1 MRVSYLFG
9 ETLRE
14 APAEVD
20 AISHQLLL
28 RAGYL
33 RPLATGIFS
42 YLPLAH
48 RALAKIAQIIRAE
61 IDRIGGQEL
70 MMPVVHPAELWQE
83 SGRWQ
88 AIDAALA
95 RFQDRGG
102 RDMLLAMTH
111 EEVVTDLARREI
123 RSYRQLPQ
131 LLYQIQTK
139 FRDEPRARGGLIRV
153 REFTMK
159 DSYSL
164 DRDLDGLRK
173 QYAAHYTAYF
183 RIYGRAGLPVIAVQS
198 DTGMMGG
205 KVAHEFMYLT
215 PIGEDTL
222 VLCEACGYAANREVA
237 RFVKLPRAG
246 VPMPLEQVATPETST
261 IATLAAFLNIP
272 ESETAK
278 VVFLTGDYGPGAPAK
293 LIIALVR
300 GDMEAN
306 EIAIQ
311 NLSGA
316 NALRPATAEEIAAV
330 GAVPGY
336 ASPIGI
342 AHEQALVI
350 VDDLV
355 AATPNLVA
363 GANVAGYHVRNAC
376 YGRDYSAD
384 IVAPIAAAFAG
395 AGCVQCGEPLSL
407 VRGVEVGN
415 IFQLGTRYSEA
426 LGATYLDERGDSHA
440 IIMGSYG
447 IGLGRLLA
455 CVAEEHHDEHGL
467 TLPISV
473 APYQVTLLALGRG
486 AETRQLADQLY
497 DDLRAAGV
505 EVLYDD
511 RDARPG
517 VKFADADLRGMPL
530 RLTVSDR
537 SLAQGGVELKRRTS
551 DEVCMVGITDV
562 ISAVQGEIAALFAE
576 LAAQVRDETLA
587 AAD

>member
-14 APAEVD
+14 VPAEVD
-20 AISHQLLL
+20 AVSHQLLL

-42 YLPLAH
+42 YLPLAQ
-48 RALAKIAQIIRAE
+48 RALTKIAQIIRAE
-61 IDRIGGQEL
+61 IDQIGGQEL
-70 MMPVVHPAELWQE
+70 AMPVVHPAELWQE

-95 RFQDRGG
+95 RFKDRGG

-222 VLCEACGYAANREVA
+222 VLCQACGYAANREVA
-237 RFVKLPRAG
+237 RFAKLPRAG
-246 VPMPLEQVATPETST
+246 VPAPLEQVATPETST

-278 VVFLTGDYGPGAPAK
+278 VVFLMGDYGPAAPAK

-316 NALRPATAEEIAAV
+316 NALRPATTEEIVAV

-342 AHEQALVI
+342 AREHVLVI

-384 IVAPIAAAFAG
+384 IVGAIAAAFAG
-395 AGCVQCGEPLSL
+395 AGCVECGAPLSL

-426 LGATYLDERGDSHA
+426 LGATYLDERGDAHA

-455 CVAEEHHDEHGL
+455 CVAEEHHDEQGL

-473 APYQVTLLALGRG
+473 APYQVTLVALGRG
-486 AETRQLADQLY
+486 AETRLLADQLY
-497 DDLRAAGV
+497 DGLRAVGV

-511 RDARPG
+511 RDVRPG

-537 SLAQGGVELKRRTS
+537 SIAQGGVELKRRTS
-551 DEVCMVGITDV
+551 DEVRMVASAEA

-576 LAAQVRDETLA
+576 LAAQLRDETLA
-587 AAD
+587 

>member
-14 APAEVD
+14 VPAEVD
-20 AISHQLLL
+20 TASHQLLL
-28 RAGYL
+28 RAGYV

-42 YLPLAH
+42 YLPLAQ
-48 RALAKIAQIIRAE
+48 RALTKIAQIIRAE
-61 IDRIGGQEL
+61 MDHIGGQEL
-70 MMPVVHPAELWQE
+70 TMPVVHPAELWQE

-164 DRDLDGLRK
+164 DRDLDGLRT

-222 VLCEACGYAANREVA
+222 VLCPACGYAANREVA
-237 RFVKLPRAG
+237 RFVKVPRAAA
-246 VPMPLEQVATPETST
+246 PLPLEQIATPETST
-261 IATLAAFLNIP
+261 IAALAAFLNIP

-278 VVFLTGDYGPGAPAK
+278 VVFLTGDYGPETPAK

-316 NALRPATAEEIAAV
+316 NALRPATTEEIVAV

-342 AHEQALVI
+342 AREHVLVI

-376 YGRDYSAD
+376 YDRDYSAD

-395 AGCVQCGEPLSL
+395 AGCAQCGAPLSL

-415 IFQLGTRYSEA
+415 IFQLGTRYSQA
-426 LGATYLDERGDSHA
+426 LGATYLDARGDAHPIS
-440 IIMGSYG
+440 MGSYG

-455 CVAEEHHDEHGL
+455 CVAEEHHDQYGL
-467 TLPISV
+467 ALPISV
-473 APYQVTLLALGRG
+473 APYQVALLALGRS
-486 AETRQLADQLY
+486 AETQQLADQLY
-497 DDLRAAGV
+497 AGLRAAGV

-551 DEVCMVGITDV
+551 DAVRLVASAEA
-562 ISAVQGEIAALFAE
+562 ISAVQDEIAALFAE

-587 AAD
+587 GT